1 MQSLKHGLGSVIK
14 PAEQFYLAGESK
26 DQLQKLIERAAA
38 IGYEPQIKEAFILE
52 YAAQSEPV
60 IDVDAFKENLDNY
73 TIVDV
78 RNGLE
83 VKEGKPFKN
92 SISIPLHEVRN
103 RVNEIPT
110 DKPIVVHCAGGYR
123 SAAGSSIIK
132 SALDGKVKVF
142 DLSKAIKE
150 FQ

>member
-1 MQSLKHGLGSVIK
+1 LK
-14 PAEQFYLAGESK
+14 
-26 DQLQKLIERAAA
+26 KLIERAAA
-38 IGYEPQIKEAFILE
+38 IGYEPGIKEAFVLE

-60 IDVDAFKENLDNY
+60 IDVDAFKENLNNY

-78 RNGLE
+78 RNGSE
-83 VKEGKPFKN
+83 VKESKPFEH
-92 SISIPLHEVRN
+92 SLSIPLPEVRN

-123 SAAGSSIIK
+123 SAAGSSIIQ

-142 DLSKAIKE
+142 DLSEAIKQ